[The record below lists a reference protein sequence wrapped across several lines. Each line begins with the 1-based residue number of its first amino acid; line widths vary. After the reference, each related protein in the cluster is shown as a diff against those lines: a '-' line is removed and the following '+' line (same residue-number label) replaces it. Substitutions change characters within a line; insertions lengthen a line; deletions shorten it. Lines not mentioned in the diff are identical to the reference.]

1 MAEADFNTF
10 VQDVAKGKPE
20 ARLQLAKQLKQAGL
34 WTGKVTDKFNA
45 NYYNALLKLDAAQ
58 KQQALV
64 DKITGA
70 KTPDRYSILVNLIGE
85 GGAGDGSGPT
95 TRRETYITSA
105 SQTAKVLDQV
115 AEDLLGRR
123 LTKAE
128 KAKYTKL
135 INQEQKAQP
144 SVTTYGTGYTT
155 TKGGVDEEEFIT
167 EQLSGTKEAQTKKAT
182 DAYTVLMEELGGLR

>member
-34 WTGKVTDKFNA
+34 WTGKVTDKFNT
-45 NYYNALLKLDAAQ
+45 NYYNALFKLDAAQ
-58 KQQALV
+58 KQQAIV

-70 KTPDRYSILVNLIGE
+70 KTPDRYSILVDLINQ
-85 GGAGDGSGPT
+85 GDGKGPT